1 MQSSEWYRT
10 QCFSM
15 WLSWQQ
21 VPDGGEDGAPSSVPE
36 EFRIVFKKLLKKDSV
51 TKTKVCQHGVRC
63 VVIRFAKRPKHS
75 GLPFPLT

>member
-1 MQSSEWYRT
+1 MQSIESYRI
-10 QCFSM
+10 QRFSM

-51 TKTKVCQHGVRC
+51 TKTKVCRG
-63 VVIRFAKRPKHS
+63 A
-75 GLPFPLT
+75 LLTGQATQTLGASR